1 MSNDTTFPLDNHH
14 HVSLADQH
22 SKDEEE
28 IVSEGLYAYN
38 RSQVEDHYRPLN
50 LFVRNQSGA
59 IKGGLLGA
67 TYWGWCAINI
77 LWLHDDL
84 RGKGYGT
91 RLMQIAEEEA
101 VRRGCFGAHLD
112 TLSFQALP
120 FYQKLGYT
128 VFGQI
133 DDFPIGHA
141 RYYLKKMLK

>member
-1 MSNDTTFPLDNHH
+1 
-14 HVSLADQH
+14 VSDSFA
-22 SKDEEE
+22 
-28 IVSEGLYAYN
+28 VFNRLYAADGYI
-38 RSQVEDHYRPLN
+38 PLN
-50 LFVRNQSGA
+50 LFVRDDLRA

-67 TYWGWCAINI
+67 TYWGWCAIDI

-91 RLMQIAEEEA
+91 RLMQLAEDEA
-101 VRRGCFGAHLD
+101 KRRGCLGVHLD

-133 DDFPIGHA
+133 DDLPVGHA
-141 RYYLKKMLK
+141 RYYLKKSLK